1 MQVYFILFSKSSVSD
16 HYYRHWS

>member
-16 HYYRHWS
+16 RHCRHWS